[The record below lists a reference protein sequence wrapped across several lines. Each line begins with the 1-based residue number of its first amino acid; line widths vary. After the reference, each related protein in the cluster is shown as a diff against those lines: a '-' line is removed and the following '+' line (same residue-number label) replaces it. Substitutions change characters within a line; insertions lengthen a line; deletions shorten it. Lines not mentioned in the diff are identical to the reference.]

1 MNKRTWQTALSGCL
15 LAMLLVG
22 FAAGA
27 VQAQTCGAGPMGS
40 QAGPSAP
47 SPGPLSMMGQG
58 MMGQGMGI
66 MGMMPMMAQMKG
78 RPMDP
83 VGMLDLMDDGQMD
96 PKARGRLLQ
105 LRGEMFKAVG
115 EVLLK
120 HGQAL
125 EQAQ

>member
-1 MNKRTWQTALSGCL
+1 
-15 LAMLLVG
+15 
-22 FAAGA
+22 
-27 VQAQTCGAGPMGS
+27 
-40 QAGPSAP
+40 
-47 SPGPLSMMGQG
+47 MMGQG
-58 MMGQGMGI
+58 MMGQGMGM
-66 MGMMPMMAQMKG
+66 MGMMPMMAQMMG
-78 RPMDP
+78 RRMDAG
-83 VGMLDLMDDGQMD
+83 GMLDLMDDGQTD

>member
-1 MNKRTWQTALSGCL
+1 MNKRTWQTAISGCL
-15 LAMLLVG
+15 LAMILIG

-27 VQAQTCGAGPMGS
+27 VQAQMCGAGPMGS

-47 SPGPLSMMGQG
+47 SPGPPSMTGRG
-58 MMGQGMGI
+58 MMGQG
-66 MGMMPMMAQMKG
+66 MGMMPMMAQMMG
-78 RPMDP
+78 RRMDP
-83 VGMLDLMDDGQMD
+83 GGMLDLMDDGQMD

-105 LRGEMFKAVG
+105 LRGEMFKAIG